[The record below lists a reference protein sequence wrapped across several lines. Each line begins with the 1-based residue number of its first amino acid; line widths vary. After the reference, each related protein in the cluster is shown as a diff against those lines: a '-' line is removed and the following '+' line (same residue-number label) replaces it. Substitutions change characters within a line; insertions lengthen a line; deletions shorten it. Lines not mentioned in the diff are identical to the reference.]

1 MKKYITKRVL
11 LMIPILLGVTFLV
24 FLIMSLLPGDPG
36 RMILGMGAKAEDV
49 AAYNHKLGVDRPFLI
64 RFVSYI
70 GDLLRGS
77 FGISYRSQRP
87 VIEEIAA
94 CFPYTL
100 RLAIAGSIAAYLI
113 GIPLGLIS
121 ALKQNSPVDVAGT
134 VVSMLL
140 ASVPQFWLGLMMIL
154 LFSLH
159 WKLFPTSGVNSL
171 SSYVMPV
178 LVIALPEAAITSRL
192 TRTSMLDCINQ
203 DYVRTARAKGLSH
216 RRVIWKHTFKNALLP
231 IISTLITSFGVSLG
245 GTVVVENI
253 FSIPGIG
260 NLLLDAI
267 KSKDVPIVMACT
279 ILLSLI
285 YCIFILIADIA
296 VAYIDP
302 RVRQV
307 YLGKK

>member
-192 TRTSMLDCINQ
+192 TRHLHAGLHQSGLCENSPRKGTFPPQGDLEAYVQKCAAADHFHP
-203 DYVRTARAKGLSH
+203 DYIFW
-216 RRVIWKHTFKNALLP
+216 RVTGRN
-231 IISTLITSFGVSLG
+231 GCG
-245 GTVVVENI
+245 GKY
-253 FSIPGIG
+253 FFDSGDRKFAAG
-260 NLLLDAI
+260 
-267 KSKDVPIVMACT
+267 CH
-279 ILLSLI
+279 
-285 YCIFILIADIA
+285 
-296 VAYIDP
+296 
-302 RVRQV
+302 
-307 YLGKK
+307 